1 MFSRVTLQY
10 RKKKEFF
17 PLPGL
22 GVVVV
27 GFLLQFGGH
36 PINPGKQEHLA
47 TPLLSSHLEN
57 KPHGEGAHGSKT
69 YKLKF
74 MGRYISCRSSKV
86 Y

>member
-1 MFSRVTLQY
+1 MFG
-10 RKKKEFF
+10 KEQCNERNLS
-17 PLPGL
+17 LPGL

-69 YKLKF
+69 YKLSTKKKLYGEIF
-74 MGRYISCRSSKV
+74 PL
-86 Y
+86 